1 MKKYSEKKIKR
12 LKNLIISILTDS
24 ETPLNYKQ
32 ITAKLFN
39 KKNKGFDILSLLNK
53 MVVEKKLLIND
64 NYKFYVLKKNINIT
78 KGFLEYGEKKE
89 IYCRCEKTNCLIH
102 VPKKNIKGGL
112 IHDYVLIKI
121 LKNKRRVDE
130 GVVEKIIKR
139 DKEFFVGTF
148 SKKNNTSFV
157 IPIDKNIKT
166 DFYIPRGDCLNA
178 KNNDRVLVKIL
189 EWPERAKCPF
199 GKITEIIGE
208 SGSFSTEILS
218 IIKKHGIE
226 TEFSKESLECVKG
239 LNEKIIKKDIENR
252 RDFRE
257 EACFTIDPDDA
268 KDFDDAVSVKKI
280 NTNTFEIGVHIADVS
295 HYVKPNTA
303 LDKDAIK
310 RGCSVYLADR
320 VIPMLPEKLANKLC
334 SLRPN
339 EEKLCFSTVFIMN
352 TNGEI
357 ISDWLG
363 KTIIKS
369 KKRFTYNEAQNVIN
383 SKQGEF
389 FEELS
394 TLNNLAEKLRAKR
407 IREGSVILEKKEVY
421 VEFVN
426 EMPVKPYFKKII
438 STNKLIEEFMLL
450 SNKFVCK
457 YFNNNE
463 GVYRV
468 HDKPDLEKLKSL
480 KIFLKSIDVEF
491 NISENKLYKSINEL
505 LKKIENNENKYLI
518 NQLVLQSMSKA
529 EYSVKNIGHFGL
541 GFNDYTHFTSPIR
554 RYPDI
559 LVHRILNEK
568 LQKKKNNINNLKGLC
583 LNSSKKERA
592 AIKAEREY
600 LKFILLWLIKDKVG
614 KTTPATIIS
623 IKDWGIYAEL
633 DDYLCE
639 GMISLKNLKKEGNF
653 YYCNKKNEMINK
665 INGESLYLGKKL
677 MVTIT
682 SINLQ
687 RGELDIMMD

>member
-24 ETPLNYKQ
+24 KTPLNYKQ

-64 NYKFYVLKKNINIT
+64 KFKFYVLKKNIYKT
-78 KGFLEYGEKKE
+78 TGFLEYGEKKE

-121 LKNKRRVDE
+121 LKNKRRVNE
-130 GVVEKIIKR
+130 GIVEKIIKR

-157 IPIDKNIKT
+157 IPLDKNIKT
-166 DFYIPRGDCLNA
+166 DFYIPKGDCLSA

-189 EWPERAKCPF
+189 EWPEKAKCPF

-208 SGSFSTEILS
+208 SGDFSTEILS

-226 TEFSKESLECVKG
+226 TEFSKESLKYVKV
-239 LNEKIIKKDIENR
+239 LNEKIIKRDIENR
-252 RDFRE
+252 RDFRD

-268 KDFDDAVSVKKI
+268 KDFDDAISVKKI
-280 NTNTFEIGVHIADVS
+280 NTNTFEVGVHIADVS

-303 LDKDAIK
+303 LDNDAIK

-339 EEKLCFSTVFIMN
+339 EEKLCFSMVFIMN
-352 TNGEI
+352 TSGEI

-369 KKRFTYNEAQNVIN
+369 KKRFTYNEAQNVLN

-389 FEELS
+389 FKELS

-407 IREGSVILEKKEVY
+407 IQEGSVILEKKEIY

-426 EMPVKPYFKKII
+426 EKPVKPY
-438 STNKLIEEFMLL
+438 
-450 SNKFVCK
+450 
-457 YFNNNE
+457 
-463 GVYRV
+463 
-468 HDKPDLEKLKSL
+468 
-480 KIFLKSIDVEF
+480 
-491 NISENKLYKSINEL
+491 
-505 LKKIENNENKYLI
+505 
-518 NQLVLQSMSKA
+518 
-529 EYSVKNIGHFGL
+529 
-541 GFNDYTHFTSPIR
+541 
-554 RYPDI
+554 
-559 LVHRILNEK
+559 
-568 LQKKKNNINNLKGLC
+568 
-583 LNSSKKERA
+583 
-592 AIKAEREY
+592 
-600 LKFILLWLIKDKVG
+600 
-614 KTTPATIIS
+614 
-623 IKDWGIYAEL
+623 
-633 DDYLCE
+633 
-639 GMISLKNLKKEGNF
+639 
-653 YYCNKKNEMINK
+653 
-665 INGESLYLGKKL
+665 
-677 MVTIT
+677 
-682 SINLQ
+682 
-687 RGELDIMMD
+687 